1 MSSSESIG
9 CGANKQGMSDLD
21 KIEVRRVS
29 EADYDDVM
37 SIRSAI
43 YCGYDYLP
51 FSYRSLITHS
61 HNEGYAA
68 VINGKF
74 AAFCFV
80 SKVDGGETAVSRASR
95 VNKQYEGFGVYK
107 ALTLI
112 IEKRLF
118 SDGTV
123 LNDAVVYSEGNQ
135 KMVIATSRGEY
146 TLLMKRTFIVY
157 KVDCEKMTV
166 LSQGTH
172 PTKHTRILNAVDLE
186 TAFKSSKVCST
197 LFPEERIMCNQVP
210 YRLKGP
216 NIPLIV
222 SEVSLIVG
230 TTVPE
235 WSLVTCGV
243 YYRSENGHT
252 YTLEVY
258 GNCDFIKEHLVLHF
272 QHALQCCHKEV
283 DIIFFCNENEAS
295 KIDIEMKELQFRNVD
310 FNSQQCLLLKRE
322 LNKYSY
328 ESN

>member
-1 MSSSESIG
+1 
-9 CGANKQGMSDLD
+9 MSDLD
-21 KIEVRRVS
+21 KTEVRRVS

-37 SIRSAI
+37 SIRSTL
-43 YCGYDYLP
+43 YGGYDYLP
-51 FSYRSLITHS
+51 FSYRSLMTHS

-74 AAFCFV
+74 VAFCFV

-107 ALTLI
+107 ALTLF
-112 IEKRLF
+112 IEKHLF

-123 LNDAVVYSEGNQ
+123 LNGAVVYSERNP

-146 TLLMKRTFIVY
+146 TLLMKRTVIVY

-172 PTKHTRILNAVDLE
+172 PTKHTQILNAVDLE

-197 LFPEERIMCNQVP
+197 LFPEERIVCNKVP
-210 YRLKGP
+210 YRLKES
-216 NIPLIV
+216 NIPLII

-230 TTVPE
+230 TTDPE
-235 WSLVTCGV
+235 CSLITCGV
-243 YYRSENGHT
+243 YYRSESGHT
-252 YTLEVY
+252 YSLEVY

-283 DIIFFCNENEAS
+283 VIHFFCNENEAS
-295 KIDIEMKELQFRNVD
+295 KIGIEMKEMKFRNVD
-310 FNSQQCLLLKRE
+310 IQFPTVFVVEK
-322 LNKYSY
+322 KIK
-328 ESN
+328 